1 MDMPE
6 PTHPQTQ
13 SSETMATRRGRSPT
27 DLVNGKVRRHHS
39 SLGVLLLN
47 VTIASQRDENPSRQ
61 VSLEQNGRS
70 LHGHELGGLQ
80 KRLSTTSKESRLH
93 GK

>member
-13 SSETMATRRGRSPT
+13 SSETVATRRGRSPT

-47 VTIASQRDENPSRQ
+47 VAIHESPPHAQYERFLWNTTGEARRAIVWVDLSR
-61 VSLEQNGRS
+61 G
-70 LHGHELGGLQ
+70 
-80 KRLSTTSKESRLH
+80 
-93 GK
+93 